1 MIGFL
6 VSTLDCSVFVI
17 ERRKTALTHFFLM
30 AAALVLTG
38 CAREEFHGAA
48 PPRATAV
55 KISPVLLKPISDTST
70 YVGTLKSRKSVT
82 MRPRVTGYI
91 TQIYV
96 SSGDVVRAGAVLFE
110 VDPAKEQEALNTQ
123 LASIE
128 SSAAERTSAEET
140 LRSLKASRT
149 AKVANLE
156 FTRSQYARYKSLSAE
171 GAVAQE
177 AVDQYANQLKAA
189 EADLSSIDAQI
200 RAQDA
205 MFNKSG
211 KMLKQS
217 ASQAKEQRVQLA
229 YYKVMA
235 PFSGVIGDVPVKLG
249 QYVESSTDL
258 TTLDQN
264 RPLEVYVYVPAEQAT
279 RLKKGMNMNM
289 VDSDGQSLGNCSI
302 FFISPQVNNQNQSVL
317 VKALFENG
325 RELLRSNQQVTTK
338 IVWQTKD
345 HLMVPTNA
353 VTHISGQDFVF
364 VAVDENK
371 GKGMYVAKQ
380 RPVDLGDIY
389 GNSYVVRGG
398 LSGSDQIVVSNVQTL
413 FEGAPIAAAP

>member
-1 MIGFL
+1 MNGF
-6 VSTLDCSVFVI
+6 SVIVT
-17 ERRKTALTHFFLM
+17 ERRRALTSFVLM
-30 AAALVLTG
+30 ASALVLSG
-38 CAREEFHGAA
+38 CGREESRGAV
-48 PPRATAV
+48 PPRATPV
-55 KISPVLLKPISDTST
+55 KITPVLLKPISDSST
-70 YVGTLKSRKSVT
+70 FVGTLKSRKSVT
-82 MRPRVTGYI
+82 LRPRVTGYI
-91 TQIYV
+91 TQIMV
-96 SSGDVVRAGAVLFE
+96 NSGDVVRAGAVLFE

-123 LASIE
+123 LASVE
-128 SSAAERTSAEET
+128 SSEAERTSAGET

-156 FTRSQYARYKSLSAE
+156 FTRSQHARYLSLSAQ

-177 AVDQYANQLKAA
+177 AVDQFANQLKAA
-189 EADLSSIDAQI
+189 EADLASIDAQI
-200 RAQDA
+200 RSQDA
-205 MFNKSG
+205 IFNKSG

-217 ASQAKEQRVQLA
+217 ASQTKQQRVQLG
-229 YYKVMA
+229 YYKVHA
-235 PFSGVIGDVPVKLG
+235 PFAGVIGDVPVKLG

-264 RPLEVYVYVPAEQAT
+264 RPLEVYVYVPAEQAA
-279 RLKKGMNMNM
+279 RLRKGMNMNM

-325 RELLRSNQQVTTK
+325 REALRSNQQVTTK
-338 IVWQTKD
+338 IVWQTRD
-345 HLMVPTNA
+345 QMMVPTNA

-380 RPVDLGDIY
+380 RPVTLGDIY
-389 GNSYVVRGG
+389 GNSYVVRSG
-398 LSGSDQIVVSNVQTL
+398 LHNSDQIVVSNVQML